1 MSTVVRITD
10 AIGSRMSY
18 EYLKRKICLTKIA
31 PHSKRPVE
39 KDWQTRYYNDI
50 EHASAFVDH
59 NIGLILGTASN
70 YLTDIDLDCDEAI
83 ALAPYILPRTTWV
96 FGRASARRSHY
107 LYHCKDSKTT
117 KFASPTKDGGMLL
130 EIRSDGAQTVAP
142 GSIHPSGEAIQ
153 FHDPTWKQYRAAE
166 VADDDLRQR
175 CGDLAAACL
184 VLRHGWADGKRD
196 ELAVALCGMMLRMNR
211 DPDYIDQWLGAIARV
226 ADDEELDMRLKAEY
240 QQKRLTKGERVPGI
254 PSLMNILGPDIGA
267 RVVDWLGIK
276 SLNVVNEFNN
286 EIGIISMGDK
296 TRVVVDGGYWNQG
309 QPRFLKINDARDLYR
324 SRGMVAEKNPNNPK
338 ARSKETLKFDIWLNS
353 GERRNYSSLVF
364 APDGCKENEYN
375 LWKGWPIAAKEDNPK
390 GCSLFLKHVKEVIC
404 DGRAD
409 LYDYVITW
417 MADAIQNITTRPG
430 VALVLQGSQGTG
442 KTMFADYFLKLYG
455 KYGLTSTNSDH
466 LFGKHNFHLAN
477 KLVVFADESCW
488 AGNRHHASIL
498 NNFITADVMGYEPKG
513 VDQVHLDNHMRM
525 IMATN
530 DAWAAPASGIA
541 RRFCILEVSDKKQ
554 GDREYFEKL
563 AFEMEN
569 DGPESLLAYL
579 KNYKIRLNLKNIP
592 ETDAIRK
599 NKILTVM
606 STNPVLGWW
615 ITRLTE
621 ETPTKH
627 HDDWDGV
634 ISIAELHRDYS
645 TTFSLKIDRSSLISF
660 SMIFKGLLPVDMVV
674 VKKRVQGKCRKFY
687 RLPDLNLCKEY
698 VATHLMKEP
707 NLFNDGVID

>member
-196 ELAVALCGMMLRMNR
+196 ELAVALCGIMLRMNR

-286 EIGIISMGDK
+286 EIGIISLGSK
-296 TRVVVDGGYWNQG
+296 TRVVIDGGYWSQG
-309 QPRFLKINDARDLYR
+309 QPQFMKIADARDLYR
-324 SRGMVAEKNPNNPK
+324 SRGVILEGNPNNPK
-338 ARSKETLKFDIWLNS
+338 QRKREIPKFDVWLNS
-353 GERRNYSSLVF
+353 PERRNYSTLVF
-364 APDGCKENEYN
+364 EPDGCKEQEYN

-390 GCSLFLKHVKEVIC
+390 GCSLMLKHMREVIC
-404 DGRAD
+404 GGRMD
-409 LYDYVITW
+409 LYDYLITW
-417 MADAIQNITTRPG
+417 MADAVQNVTVRPG
-430 VALVLQGSQGTG
+430 VALVLQGAQGTG
-442 KTMFADYFLKLYG
+442 KTMFVEYFLKIYG
-455 KYGLTSTNSDH
+455 KYGLISTNSDH
-466 LFGKHNFHLAN
+466 LFGRYNYHLAN
-477 KLVVFADESCW
+477 KLLVFADESCW
-488 AGNRHHASIL
+488 AGNRHHASML
-498 NNFITADVMGYEPKG
+498 NNFITSDVMGYEPKG
-513 VDQVHLDNHMRM
+513 IDQLYMANHMRL

-530 DAWAAPASGIA
+530 DTWAAPASGIA

-579 KNYKIRLNLKNIP
+579 KNYKIRLNLKDIP
-592 ETDAIRK
+592 ETEAIRN
-599 NKILTVM
+599 NKILTIM
-606 STNPVLGWW
+606 NTNPILGWW
-615 ITRLTE
+615 IQRLIEEMPTRGRE
-621 ETPTKH
+621 A
-627 HDDWDGV
+627 WDQLIPV
-634 ISIAELHRDYS
+634 QEMFRDYS
-645 TTFSLKIDRSSLISF
+645 NNLSVKDNKSTQVTFGI
-660 SMIFKGLLPVDMVV
+660 MMKGILPPEAEIVR
-674 VKKRVQGKCRKFY
+674 KRVNGVLKRFY
-687 RLPDLNLCKEY
+687 KLPTLQYCKDY
-698 VATHLMKEP
+698 VANHLVKEP
-707 NLFNDGVID
+707 NLFKNSSL